1 MAITKTLIFT
11 GVEITTPD
19 TPTPLVAE
27 FGTHLVD
34 SAEVT
39 VEPVNDTI
47 DDGQTLTAAWDVSF
61 AFKIYDDAITSNS
74 GIYKD
79 ASASPVKVNSIA
91 FKGAPG
97 AATLTI
103 TGVILNATPQFD
115 ENRVSYLITGSKR
128 VTTLASAVGVA

>member
-11 GVEITTPD
+11 GVEITEPT
-19 TPTPLVAE
+19 TPTPTVTDYSL
-27 FGTHLVD
+27 HLVD

-61 AFKIYDDAITSNS
+61 SFKIYDDAITTNG

-79 ASASPVKVNSIA
+79 ATATPVKVQIR
-91 FKGAPG
+91 FTGASG
-97 AATLTI
+97 GATLTV
-103 TGVILNATPQFD
+103 TNVICNATPQFD
-115 ENRVSYLITGSKR
+115 ENRVSYLITGTKR
-128 VTTLASAVGVA
+128 VTTLANAVTVT